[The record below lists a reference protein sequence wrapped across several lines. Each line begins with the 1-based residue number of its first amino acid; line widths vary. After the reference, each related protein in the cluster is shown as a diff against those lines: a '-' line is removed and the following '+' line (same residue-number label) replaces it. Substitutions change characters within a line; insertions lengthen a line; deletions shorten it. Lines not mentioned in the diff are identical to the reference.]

1 MARFHCIFYGWVV
14 FHCIYIHTVFFIH
27 CSIDGHLGCFHI
39 LAIVNNTA
47 INMGVGFPGVSDGK
61 ESACNAG
68 ALGSIP
74 WVGRSPEGG
83 NGNPLQYSCLENPHG
98 QRSLVGYSPWDCKE
112 SGTTE
117 WLHAHK
123 RGSTYIFSNFMFL
136 FSLEKYPRVGLL
148 DHMVVL
154 FLVFLGTSTL
164 KEINPE
170 YSMEGLMLKLK
181 LQYFVCCC

>member
-74 WVGRSPEGG
+74 GLGRSPGEGKG
-83 NGNPLQYSCLENPHG
+83 YRPQYSGLENFMDCVVHGIAKSRTWLRDSLHYKVDVYIPAYLAWGYYPH
-98 QRSLVGYSPWDCKE
+98 P
-112 SGTTE
+112 
-117 WLHAHK
+117 
-123 RGSTYIFSNFMFL
+123 
-136 FSLEKYPRVGLL
+136 
-148 DHMVVL
+148 HMKNWNV
-154 FLVFLGTSTL
+154 STL
-164 KEINPE
+164 NNYSQGFIVYRFCYIDCFTKEKILSFE
-170 YSMEGLMLKLK
+170 WM
-181 LQYFVCCC
+181 